1 VRRPGFREAAG
12 AALFY
17 SAAAVLFTWPLA
29 ARMRSGMPDL
39 WDDKLNAWI
48 FHWDFHQVFRDPLRL
63 FDANIFHPARHT
75 LAFSENLFGAAVF
88 GFPLYAAGAS
98 TLLTAN
104 VLMLLG
110 MALSGI
116 AAWALAREVTGDS
129 AASLLA
135 GIVYAFVPW
144 RIAQL
149 PHVQFQWGPFLA
161 LLLLFLLRAL
171 DGDSDADSGRR
182 RDAALFGLFFAWN
195 AVTNVHYALFSALLV
210 ALVAAHAALTLDRS
224 VFLRRARPVALAGAV
239 ACLAALPFYVPYI
252 RAAREYGMVRG
263 EGEIETYSGRPVDF
277 LTAGSQNKLYAPLT
291 QKWSHAEGDFFPG
304 LAVVVLAAAGWSLL
318 RRRAGSPS
326 RAERV
331 SAGRRRAARIL
342 DLLAGAGLL
351 AALAASLLHRQT
363 LGPIKVRDPGRIV
376 AVVSALLLVRLVL
389 AFPDRSRFASLAD
402 FVRRARSGSRAI
414 LFAWIAGLG
423 ALVALGVHTPV
434 YRFLVQSFGSVFRSI
449 RVPGRGIVLFDLALG
464 VLAAWGLSLATA
476 NRSARTRR
484 FAVAAALAA
493 VAFEYRAFPI
503 EIGRVA
509 EASAP
514 VYRWVGGLALPAGNS
529 VVEWPLGFDT
539 DVEYVFRSTAHWKP
553 LVNGYSG
560 FAPPHYNRLHD
571 LLEQP
576 AIPDAVWDAMRR
588 LDAAVLLFH
597 PTAVREDAIR
607 RYVAALEKGLRDG
620 RISPIASFTRGD
632 PDADADRDLPDL
644 AFRLAGAGLDPTR
657 IPIEP
662 GHALASTEEVLAILD
677 RVVSRRTA
685 PFGVVDHPVE
695 NAEVSAG
702 EWSFGWAVDDS
713 GIARVTVS
721 ADGVEPI
728 ACVIHAPYPGVEA
741 VYPGF
746 PEAKRPGFGCPVP
759 QLPPGPRVLV
769 YELAANDG
777 GSTVL
782 RRPVKMRP

>member
-1 VRRPGFREAAG
+1 VRRLGFREAAG

-17 SAAAVLFTWPLA
+17 SAAAILFTWPLA

-63 FDANIFHPARHT
+63 FDANIFHPARYT

-161 LLLLFLLRAL
+161 LILLFLLRAF
-171 DGDSDADSGRR
+171 DADPEAGRR

-195 AVTNVHYALFSALLV
+195 AVTNVHYALFSGLLV
-210 ALVAAHAALTLDRS
+210 ALAVFHAALTLDRD
-224 VFLRRARPVALAGAV
+224 VFLRRARPIALAGAV
-239 ACLAALPFYVPYI
+239 ACVAALPFYVPYA

-277 LTAGSQNKLYAPLT
+277 LTAGPQNKLYAPLT
-291 QKWSHAEGDFFPG
+291 QKWAHAEGDFFPG
-304 LAVVVLAAAGWSLL
+304 LAVIVLAAAGWVLL
-318 RRRAGSPS
+318 RRRAAARTPG
-326 RAERV
+326 RAEPV
-331 SAGRRRAARIL
+331 SAGRRRAARAL

-363 LGPIKVRDPGRIV
+363 LGPVKVRDPGRIV
-376 AVVSALLLVRLVL
+376 AVVAALLLVRLVL
-389 AFPDRSRFASLAD
+389 AFPDRSRFASLSD

-414 LFAWIAGLG
+414 LFGWIAGLG
-423 ALVALGVHTPV
+423 VLVALGVHTPV

-464 VLAAWGLSLATA
+464 VLAAWGLSRATSG
-476 NRSARTRR
+476 RPVVIRR
-484 FAVAAALAA
+484 LGVAAALCV

-503 EIGRVA
+503 DIGTLA
-509 EASAP
+509 EAPAP
-514 VYRWVGGLALPAGNS
+514 VYRWLGALDLPRGRA
-529 VVEWPLGFDT
+529 VVEWPLGFDY
-539 DVEYVFRSTAHWKP
+539 DAEHVFRSTAHWKP

-560 FAPPHYNRLHD
+560 FAPRHYDRLHD

-576 AIPDAVWDAMRR
+576 TIPDAIWDQMRA
-588 LDAAVLLFH
+588 LDAEVLVFH
-597 PTAVREDAIR
+597 PSEVREDAVR
-607 RYVAALEKGLRDG
+607 RYSAAVRRGLREG
-620 RISPIASFTRGD
+620 RISALGSFSRPGE
-632 PDADADRDLPDL
+632 DLPDL
-644 AFRLAGAGLDPTR
+644 VFRIGNT
-657 IPIEP
+657 P
-662 GHALASTEEVLAILD
+662 GFAANVPAENVVASSEAAVAVVD
-677 RVVSRRTA
+677 RAEAQRTV
-685 PFGVVDHPVE
+685 PFGVVDHPGE
-695 NAEVSAG
+695 GGEASAG
-702 EWSFGWAVDDS
+702 ELAYGWALDDS
-713 GIARVTVS
+713 GITGVTLSVEGAGSSPTPMPCSIHTPHEGVTKFYPSLPEAS
-721 ADGVEPI
+721 A
-728 ACVIHAPYPGVEA
+728 
-741 VYPGF
+741 PGF
-746 PEAKRPGFGCPVP
+746 ICAVP
-759 QLPPGPRVLV
+759 KVPAGDHILV
-769 YELAANDG
+769 FELAARDG
-777 GSTVL
+777 GTTTL
-782 RRPVKMRP
+782 RRRVRVRP